1 MMHVRSPRTVL
12 AISAV
17 VALTAAALA
26 PVSALAKGPGAGGG
40 WGAADRQAACD
51 EDRQNDQAQLQARAR
66 DGSGDQAQTRGR
78 QGWSD
83 DADTQAPAGGGRGWG
98 QSDEI
103 GQRGARLGLND
114 PDRGPGSCEEC
125 ADIEPGTLT
134 EEQQATLVYMAD
146 EEKLAYDLYV
156 ALGTMYEDALVFDR
170 IAQSEARHQ
179 EAVRTVMA
187 RYEIADPTADLG
199 PGEFYHADVKLL
211 YDTLIAQGQESLEQ
225 AIAVGLAV
233 ETDDL
238 EELEAALAA
247 LDHEAAPDVYQMY
260 EHLMAATERHFGAFS
275 TNA

>member
-1 MMHVRSPRTVL
+1 MLHVRSPRTVL

-26 PVSALAKGPGAGGG
+26 PVSAFAKGPGAGGG
-40 WGAADRQAACD
+40 WRAADRQAACD
-51 EDRQNDQAQLQARAR
+51 EDCVNDQAQLQTRAR

-83 DADTQAPAGGGRGWG
+83 DPETLAQARGGRGWG
-98 QSDEI
+98 QSDQI
-103 GQRGARLGLND
+103 GQRGAQPGLND

-134 EEQQATLVYMAD
+134 EEQKASLVYMAD

-156 ALGTMYEDALVFDR
+156 ALGALYEDETSFDR

-199 PGEFYHADVKLL
+199 PGEFYHPDVQALYETLL
-211 YDTLIAQGQESLEQ
+211 AQGQESVEQ
-225 AIAVGLAV
+225 AIAVGIAV
-233 ETDDL
+233 ESDDL

-247 LDHEAAPDVYQMY
+247 LDEEAAPDVYQMY
-260 EHLMAATERHFGAFS
+260 EHLKVATERHFASFS
-275 TNA
+275 WNA